1 MSCSPTTN
9 RHSSNE
15 CARLRFV
22 DAVTA
27 VDYLCHRVDAVAA
40 EHDSERHRQRARLYA
55 SITLDKMVV
64 INGELDA
71 IGGAIVTGELRR
83 LERQLYLAG

>member
-1 MSCSPTTN
+1 MRQAALCRCCPGG
-9 RHSSNE
+9 
-15 CARLRFV
+15 RLLVSRP
-22 DAVTA
+22 
-27 VDYLCHRVDAVAA
+27 DAVAA
-40 EHDSERHRQRARLYA
+40 EHDSERHRRWTLYA
-55 SITLDKMVV
+55 STTLDKMVV

>member
-1 MSCSPTTN
+1 MPSPPNTT
-9 RHSSNE
+9 RSG
-15 CARLRFV
+15 
-22 DAVTA
+22 TA
-27 VDYLCHRVDAVAA
+27 
-40 EHDSERHRQRARLYA
+40 SGARLYA

-83 LERQLYLAG
+83 LERQLYLAGKPFCP